1 MVSSAG
7 LPLRSAVWYDK
18 AMTNI
23 HSLIEN
29 IDPEKVAFSGD
40 WHGNLK
46 AARKAI
52 RYAAKGGAEV
62 LIQVGDFGV
71 WEPYGFIRAISDEA
85 KRFDMLVLVTPGN
98 HEDYDYLDSLDSPVL
113 GNVIFLPRGFRW
125 SWSGVSFLAVGGAGS
140 RDRTWRLDEQ
150 AKGSKKSWW
159 VQEYITDLDVEK
171 SISGGPV
178 DVLISHDAPLGY
190 GGSLPIEPRLAS
202 IPDDMLFKPNSFDVL
217 LAEVSARQLEKIF
230 DYVLPSTLVH
240 GHFHVR
246 HTGEYKGCTVES
258 LGRDRDILPNVTII
272 RGVTELA

>member
-1 MVSSAG
+1 MS
-7 LPLRSAVWYDK
+7 LMEELIK
-18 AMTNI
+18 
-23 HSLIEN
+23 LIEDIN
-29 IDPEKVAFSGD
+29 PEKIAFSGD

-52 RYAAKGGAEV
+52 RYAAKGGADV

-71 WEPYGFIRAISDEA
+71 WEPYGFIRAVSDEA
-85 KRFDMLVLVTPGN
+85 KRFNMLVLVTPGN
-98 HEDYDYLDSLDSPVL
+98 HEDYDYLESLDSPIL
-113 GNVIFLPRGFRW
+113 DNVIFLPRGTRW
-125 SWSGVSFLAVGGAGS
+125 DWSGVSFLGVGGAGS

-171 SISGGPV
+171 SISSGPV

-190 GGSLPIEPRLAS
+190 GSSLPIEPRLAN
-202 IPDDMLFKPNSFDVL
+202 IPDDMRFKPNLFDIS
-217 LAEVSARQLEKIF
+217 LADISARYLENIF
-230 DYVLPSTLVH
+230 DHVRPSTLVH

-246 HTGEYKGCTVES
+246 HTGVYKGCTVES